1 MSHDKSACIDKYA
14 STLMKVL
21 RFSDGKGASETKWN
35 ASFNVCKILQNF
47 KKLARVWV
55 GRCQACCGLCHQDQ
69 TCRPLAL
76 FCKSCVVI
84 IPDETKPGSRD
95 LGWRGGRR
103 EDEDMEVSRHGGL
116 SGPSLGSG
124 QPRWEAGPQHIEVTA
139 AKSVSRGGNWTEE
152 TIYARLQSEENLGLK
167 HVALLWEW
175 SRYTATFHHYLLFW
189 NLNIRESSFKNT
201 AVHN

>member
-1 MSHDKSACIDKYA
+1 MS
-14 STLMKVL
+14 
-21 RFSDGKGASETKWN
+21 GA
-35 ASFNVCKILQNF
+35 
-47 KKLARVWV
+47 KLAHS
-55 GRCQACCGLCHQDQ
+55 A
-69 TCRPLAL
+69 LAL

-124 QPRWEAGPQHIEVTA
+124 QPQCEAGPQHIEVTA
-139 AKSVSRGGNWTEE
+139 ARSVSRGGNWTEE

-167 HVALLWEW
+167 HAAL
-175 SRYTATFHHYLLFW
+175 F
-189 NLNIRESSFKNT
+189 
-201 AVHN
+201 